1 MPGLKKIPKL
11 TSDAE
16 IKLFGLPKTE
26 KIGETRKPM
35 EYDTDKKAGKK

>member
-1 MPGLKKIPKL
+1 MTGLKKIPKL

-35 EYDTDKKAGKK
+35 EYDTDNKYNRE